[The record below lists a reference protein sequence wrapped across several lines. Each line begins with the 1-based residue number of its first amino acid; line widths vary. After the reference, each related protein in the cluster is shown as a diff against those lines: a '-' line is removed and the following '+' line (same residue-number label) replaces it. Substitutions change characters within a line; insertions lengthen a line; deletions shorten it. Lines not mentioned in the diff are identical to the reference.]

1 MELKSMVDF
10 VLEQGKLEFIPI
22 GENFGEER
30 SDFCLHKLDR
40 INAYANF
47 LKQPLTLSMFVPCG
61 DDGEVLGEPM
71 SYKKYLN
78 VSNTM
83 SGSDILLCQQYQ
95 QAKERCLFEGF
106 EAVNDELI
114 NNGVLFWVGK
124 FDGKE
129 TIENCISSNLTI
141 TPSAINQITTT
152 R

>member
-1 MELKSMVDF
+1 MDRYNLISSKDFGKTLKDKSDKDYRF
-10 VLEQGKLEFIPI
+10 LRDKYDLFLE
-22 GENFGEER
+22 
-30 SDFCLHKLDR
+30 
-40 INAYANF
+40 
-47 LKQPLTLSMFVPCG
+47 QPLTLSMFVPCG

-129 TIENCISSNLTI
+129 TIENCISSNLTL
-141 TPSAINQITTT
+141 TQSAINQITTT